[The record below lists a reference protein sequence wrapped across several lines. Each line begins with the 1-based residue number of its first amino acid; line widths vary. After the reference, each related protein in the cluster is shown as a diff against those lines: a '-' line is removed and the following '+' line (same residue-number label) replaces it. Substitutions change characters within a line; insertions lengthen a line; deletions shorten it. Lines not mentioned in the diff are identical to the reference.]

1 MYNQTVP
8 DASLIACPDCD
19 LLQRRPELAPGESA
33 RCPRCNEELR
43 RRQPDSLHKPLA
55 LTITA
60 ALLYLIVNAVPILGL
75 SVVGRHAYTTV
86 IGGAEHLWNTGTP
99 GLQIVAVLVFFTVVL
114 APGLQIGM
122 MLAILLGA
130 HRPHP
135 RRWVGKLLRYYPTT
149 ATWSMFEVMILGVM
163 VALIKIADYA
173 QVLPGLGLYA
183 LGVLIFIIAAIES
196 SFDPTAVWE
205 RVTWAGNAE
214 ARAQIAERQPQ
225 VRS

>member
-1 MYNQTVP
+1 MYNQSLP
-8 DASLIACPDCD
+8 DKSLVACPDCD
-19 LLQRRPELAPGESA
+19 LLQRLPVLAPGESA
-33 RCPRCNEELR
+33 CCPRCNMELQR
-43 RRQPDSLHKPLA
+43 GQPDSLHKPLA

-60 ALLYLIVNAVPILGL
+60 ALLYLIANVDPILGL
-75 SVVGRHAYTTV
+75 SVVGRQAHTTI

-114 APGLQIGM
+114 APGLQIGI

-130 HRPHP
+130 HRPQP
-135 RRWVGKLLRYYPTT
+135 QRWVGKLLRYYPTT
-149 ATWSMFEVMILGVM
+149 ATWSMFEVMILGVL

-183 LGVLIFIIAAIES
+183 LGVLIFVIAAIES

-205 RVTWAGNAE
+205 RVAWAAKAD
-214 ARAQIAERQPQ
+214 ARAAITERQPQ
-225 VRS
+225 VST